1 MSQIEIEITNIQLTA
16 LALVLLKP
24 IFVRRHEGFGK
35 TTTMFGGTMKTIFKS
50 ALFAASLMMAA
61 APAMATGT
69 ATSLVT
75 KDVTIGLNDVYVPGG
90 FDSEADAYVVASG
103 IFPNGCYKWKQAD
116 VKHVDTY
123 NHEVQSVAS
132 VSQGMCI
139 MVMIPFTKEIRLGK
153 MASGTHNLKFINGDG
168 TYLSKTLYVE

>member
-1 MSQIEIEITNIQLTA
+1 
-16 LALVLLKP
+16 
-24 IFVRRHEGFGK
+24 
-35 TTTMFGGTMKTIFKS
+35 MKTIFS
-50 ALFAASLMMAA
+50 STLLAASLMMAA
-61 APAMATGT
+61 VPAMATGT

-103 IFPNGCYKWKQAD
+103 IFPNGCYKWKEAD
-116 VKHVDTY
+116 VKHVDTF

-153 MASGTHNLKFINGDG
+153 MASGSHSLKFINGDG
-168 TYLSKTLYVE
+168 TYLSKTLVVE